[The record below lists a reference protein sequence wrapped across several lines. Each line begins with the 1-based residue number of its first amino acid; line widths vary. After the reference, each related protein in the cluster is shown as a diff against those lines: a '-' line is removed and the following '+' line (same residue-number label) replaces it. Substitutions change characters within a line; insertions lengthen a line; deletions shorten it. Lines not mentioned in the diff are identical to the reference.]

1 MIVDGV
7 PISVAI
13 SNPPAKK
20 VEPNKSSSDVRSLGG
35 GAKEVG
41 ARGRGRTQVSF
52 VPRALAV
59 KTPAANGPPKNG
71 SQKPEVGSAGEGGA
85 AGKSNQDFRNMLLGK
100 K

>member
-1 MIVDGV
+1 
-7 PISVAI
+7 VAI

-20 VEPNKSSSDVRSLGG
+20 VEPSASARSDVRSLGG
-35 GAKEVG
+35 GAKDVG

-59 KTPAANGPPKNG
+59 KPTTAANGSGK
-71 SQKPEVGSAGEGGA
+71 SKPENSGESL